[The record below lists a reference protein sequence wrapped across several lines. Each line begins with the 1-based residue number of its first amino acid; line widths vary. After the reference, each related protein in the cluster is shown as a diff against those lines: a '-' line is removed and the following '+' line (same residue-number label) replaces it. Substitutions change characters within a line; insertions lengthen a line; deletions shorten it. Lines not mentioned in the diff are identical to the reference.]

1 MRKFFILSILLILS
15 ACGIGLYSEPLYS
28 SLEGKTVYQATCN
41 GAYRSIADCFKLAA
55 QQCAGNFEIIQQSQN
70 NVGSFGSFNMN
81 NTNSFNNYTGG
92 FDSTP
97 IIKRNI
103 IYQCK

>member
-1 MRKFFILSILLILS
+1 MRKFFILSAIPILS

-28 SLEGKTVYQATCN
+28 SSEGKTVYQATCN
-41 GAYRSIADCFKLAA
+41 GTYRSIGDCFKLAA

-70 NVGSFGSFNMN
+70 NVGNFGTFNIN
-81 NTNSFNNYTGG
+81 NGNSFNDYTGDFG
-92 FDSTP
+92 STP